1 MSTRPEGTD
10 AVTVTT
16 RVAVDPATAFAVFT
30 GDIDRWWRRGKRFRF
45 VDGDGVLQFAD
56 GRLVERASSG
66 ASHEIGRVLAWEAGG
81 GGGTGAGNAR
91 LAFEF
96 RGRLFG
102 PDEHTVV
109 EVRFDAEAG
118 GTRVT
123 VEHRGWDSLPADHPA
138 KHGYEGVAFTAMI
151 GLFWGDLLLPLQRRV
166 TA

>member
-1 MSTRPEGTD
+1 MSGRAQRSQTD

-45 VDGDGVLQFAD
+45 IDGDGDADGTLEFID
-56 GRLVERASSG
+56 GRLVERG
-66 ASHEIGRVLAWEAGG
+66 AGATHEVGRVLTWEPG
-81 GGGTGAGNAR
+81 AR

-102 PDEHTVV
+102 PGDLTVV
-109 EVRFDAEAG
+109 DVRFEAEAG

-123 VEHRGWDSLPADHPA
+123 VEHRGWDSLPPDHPA
-138 KHGYEGVAFTAMI
+138 KHGYEGTAFTAMI
-151 GLFWGDLLLPLQRRV
+151 GLLWADLLLPLQRRV
-166 TA
+166 G